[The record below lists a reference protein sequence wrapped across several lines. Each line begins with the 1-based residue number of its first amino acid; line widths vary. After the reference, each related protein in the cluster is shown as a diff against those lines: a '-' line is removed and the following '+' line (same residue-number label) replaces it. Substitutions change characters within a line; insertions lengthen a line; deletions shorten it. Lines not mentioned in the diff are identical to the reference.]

1 MWCFPSLPFP
11 LRSLQHF
18 LPDDQNDFSSRSP
31 ETQKT
36 PNAELRFFSS
46 SSSFSFCF
54 LASCFCNDRTLN
66 PSYIQ
71 CRIQAH
77 WNLEDWPSSN
87 SSCFMRLLV
96 TCLAHFGTFMYISSW
111 WNVTVW
117 TMKRNMIPV
126 VTSKPQVCVPHSY
139 PLLKNSVIVP
149 LVSKLPSQTNHL
161 PATHLAKV
169 SASHLSKVHIIG
181 FMQRSHKNLPKIL
194 PPKMGNDTTVVL
206 FLWIFFIFLFAISF
220 ALLFLN
226 VCQALLATLL
236 HAGELCEKSY
246 VGSQEFKIWPKIPR
260 RIRESPTSHTN
271 QRPNDWI
278 KTKDPSSLV
287 ALETFL
293 DLHLCQDAT
302 LMPSFCTL
310 RWCPKPLPASFHRRV
325 TSVTCVGGCWGTWQ
339 IS

>member
-54 LASCFCNDRTLN
+54 LASCFSNDRTLN

-71 CRIQAH
+71 CRIQAN
-77 WNLEDWPSSN
+77 WNLEDWN
-87 SSCFMRLLV
+87 TSCFMRLLV

-117 TMKRNMIPV
+117 NMKRNMIPF

-149 LVSKLPSQTNHL
+149 LVSKLPLQTNHL

-169 SASHLSKVHIIG
+169 SVSHLREVYIIG

-194 PPKMGNDTTVVL
+194 PQKWGTTQL
-206 FLWIFFIFLFAISF
+206 WSSSSGSSSFSFLPSPSPSSF
-220 ALLFLN
+220 SMSVKRSWQRCFT
-226 VCQALLATLL
+226 Q
-236 HAGELCEKSY
+236 ELCEKTY
-246 VGSQEFKIWPKIPR
+246 VGPQEFHMAKDTKENPR
-260 RIRESPTSHTN
+260 IHNKPHQLTSQNEGSFISCSSWNFSGSPPLSGCNSNAIFLYT
-271 QRPNDWI
+271 
-278 KTKDPSSLV
+278 
-287 ALETFL
+287 AL
-293 DLHLCQDAT
+293 
-302 LMPSFCTL
+302 MS
-310 RWCPKPLPASFHRRV
+310 
-325 TSVTCVGGCWGTWQ
+325 
-339 IS
+339 